1 MKRNRGDVL
10 KDSADGVFNM
20 NKEFIKKAAVD
31 INAAK
36 SNQAIIIALLAASF
50 LLKLPQLTLFVGA
63 VMALGT
69 LLGAPGFMPA
79 YKYFLKPLNLVKPR
93 IVDEKPEGLRF
104 AQGLGSVCTLSGALL
119 LFAGSEYAGWG
130 FVFLV
135 IVLAG
140 INLFAGFCVGC
151 HFYYWIKKVKALTP

>member
-1 MKRNRGDVL
+1 
-10 KDSADGVFNM
+10 M
-20 NKEFIKKAAVD
+20 NSQAKVD
-31 INAAK
+31 LNAAK

-50 LLKLPQLTLFVGA
+50 LLKLPQMTLFVGV
-63 VMALGT
+63 VMALGAF
-69 LLGAPGFMPA
+69 LGAPGFKPV

-93 IVDEKPEGLRF
+93 IVDENPEGPRF
-104 AQGLGSVCTLSGALL
+104 AQGLGSVCTLSGAIL

-151 HFYYWIKKVKALTP
+151 HFYYWIKKFKAMTP

>member
-1 MKRNRGDVL
+1 MDNGAK
-10 KDSADGVFNM
+10 
-20 NKEFIKKAAVD
+20 VD

-50 LLKLPQLTLFVGA
+50 LLKLPQLTLFVGV

-69 LLGAPGFMPA
+69 FLGAPGFKPV
-79 YKYFLKPLNLVKPR
+79 YNYFLMPLHLVKPR
-93 IVDEKPEGLRF
+93 IVDEKPEGPRF
-104 AQGLGSVCTLSGALL
+104 AQGLGSVCTLSGAVL
-119 LFAGSEYAGWG
+119 LFAGIEYVGWG
-130 FVFLV
+130 LVGLV

-151 HFYYWIKKVKALTP
+151 HFYYWIKKVKAMTP